1 MASLSVALPLQL
13 DSSDGF
19 RMNKSFRRMIKQNL
33 KMLLLTAPGERV
45 MEPSFGVGVRN
56 YLFLNFSED
65 VPMKIETKIR
75 EQIGIYMPA
84 VKVIDVLFDISQ
96 SDTNQLGIML
106 VYSIPKLGLK
116 DLLEITT

>member
-19 RMNKSFRRMIKQNL
+19 RMNKGFRKMIKQNL

-84 VKVIDVLFDISQ
+84 VKVIDVLFDVSQ